1 MEDLM
6 IQWHPAFGAAMQ
18 IELSEDADALYFEE
32 EHLLSKKPLQ
42 IDILVVKK
50 LPDIQ
55 IRKNIGHIF
64 KSHNIIEY
72 KSPEDY
78 LNINDF
84 YKVYAYTCLYQSDT
98 IEVNKIDARE
108 LTITFVCNYYPRSML
123 ALLKEQRGITVEK
136 YAMGIYYLLG
146 DAITMQLIVISQLSK
161 EENYWM
167 QCLRTN
173 LKSGG
178 EIRELITRYET
189 KKNVNTY
196 QSLVNA
202 VLRANWNEV
211 EVEKNMCEA
220 LKELFAD
227 ELQESKE
234 EGLIE
239 GENCFALL
247 TEKLLE
253 EARLEDL
260 AKAVKDKSFR
270 TLLYKEYKI
279 TGISE

>member
-98 IEVNKIDARE
+98 RQVNEIDARE
-108 LTITFVCNYYPRSML
+108 LTITFVCNYYPQSML
-123 ALLKEQRGITVEK
+123 ALLKEQRNITVEK

-146 DAITMQLIVISQLSK
+146 DPISMQIIVISQLSK

-196 QSLVNA
+196 QSLVDA

-227 ELQESKE
+227 ELQESKV
-234 EGLIE
+234 E

-253 EARLEDL
+253 DARLEDL
-260 AKAVKDKSFR
+260 ARAVKDKSFR